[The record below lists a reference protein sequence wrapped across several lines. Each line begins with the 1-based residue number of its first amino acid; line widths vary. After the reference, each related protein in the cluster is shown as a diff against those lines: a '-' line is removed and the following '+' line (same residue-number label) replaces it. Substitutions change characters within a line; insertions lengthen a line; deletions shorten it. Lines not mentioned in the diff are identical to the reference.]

1 MGVPSPAAATTG
13 TLDGRTVLVTGG
25 GTGIGAA
32 IARTFAGAGAVVTVA
47 GRRPDPLAD
56 VAEGTDAITAATLD
70 VTDEHA
76 VTTLFADRGPF
87 DIVVANAGAVESAP
101 ATRTSLDRW
110 DRLIDV
116 NLTGTFLTLREALRQ
131 PSTGWG
137 RLLAIASTAGLV
149 GYPYVAAYCAAKH
162 GTVGLVRALA
172 KEVAGSGVTV
182 NAICPGYTDTPLV
195 ERSLDRITEATG
207 RSTDD
212 ALAGLLQGNP
222 TGRLVRPEEVAATAL
237 WLCGPGSDMVTG
249 QAIAVDGG
257 ET

>member
-1 MGVPSPAAATTG
+1 MADPLGH
-13 TLDGRTVLVTGG
+13 LEGRTALVTGG

-32 IARTFAGAGAVVTVA
+32 IARALADAGARVTIA

-56 VAEGTDAITAATLD
+56 VADAHDAITAAPLD
-70 VTDEHA
+70 VTDEAA

-87 DIVVANAGAVESAP
+87 DIVVANAGAVASAP
-101 ATRTSLDRW
+101 ATRTSLDQW
-110 DRLIDV
+110 HQLLDV

-131 PSTGWG
+131 PATGWG
-137 RLLAIASTAGLV
+137 RLLAVASTAGLV

-172 KEVAGSGVTV
+172 KEVAESGRTV

-195 ERSLDRITEATG
+195 ERSVTRITEATG
-207 RSTDD
+207 RSADD
-212 ALAGLLQGNP
+212 ALAGLLTGNP
-222 TGRLVRPEEVAATAL
+222 TGRLVQPDEVAATAL

>member
-1 MGVPSPAAATTG
+1 MADPLGH
-13 TLDGRTVLVTGG
+13 LEGRTALVTGG

-32 IARTFAGAGAVVTVA
+32 IARALADAGARVTIA

-56 VAEGTDAITAATLD
+56 VADAHDAITAAPLD
-70 VTDEHA
+70 VTDEAA

-87 DIVVANAGAVESAP
+87 DIVVANAGAVASAP
-101 ATRTSLDRW
+101 ATRTSLDQW
-110 DRLIDV
+110 HQLLDV

-131 PSTGWG
+131 PVTGWG
-137 RLLAIASTAGLV
+137 RLLAVASTAGLV

-172 KEVAGSGVTV
+172 KEVAGSGRTV

-195 ERSLDRITEATG
+195 ERSVTRITEATG
-207 RSTDD
+207 RSADD
-212 ALAGLLQGNP
+212 ALAGLLTGNP
-222 TGRLVRPEEVAATAL
+222 TGRLVQPDEVAATAL